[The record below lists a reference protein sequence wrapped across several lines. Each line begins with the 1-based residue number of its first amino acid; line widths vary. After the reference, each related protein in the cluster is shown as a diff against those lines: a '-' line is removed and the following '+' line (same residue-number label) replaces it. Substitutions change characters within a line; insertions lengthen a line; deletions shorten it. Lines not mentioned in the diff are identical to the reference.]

1 MNTQDYKD
9 VKLEIFLKYEIRGLY
24 VMQLPVDEEDEST
37 FNVVDPEVYGFGE
50 LIDIKV
56 LDSAVMSVKSLLTLA
71 SFALLLVYV

>member
-37 FNVVDPEVYGFGE
+37 FNVVDPEVYGFG
-50 LIDIKV
+50 
-56 LDSAVMSVKSLLTLA
+56 
-71 SFALLLVYV
+71 